1 MSAIFSYLNLHLIA
15 TAFCSVTQGVSVS
28 GIYPLSLALASEF
41 NLHLTDQQISTIMI
55 TMMVS
60 EAIMVAPTGYLMQ
73 NVYPRVFFIALFFF
87 NLAVVFNSRYVLTL
101 MQK

>member
-1 MSAIFSYLNLHLIA
+1 M
-15 TAFCSVTQGVSVS
+15 S

-41 NLHLTDQQISTIMI
+41 DLHLTDEQIWTIMI

-73 NVYPRVFFIALFFF
+73 HIYLRVFFIALFIF
-87 NLAVVFNSRYVLTL
+87 NLVLVINSRYVISL
-101 MQK
+101 MEREVKNDESGMNKQIGSLENDD